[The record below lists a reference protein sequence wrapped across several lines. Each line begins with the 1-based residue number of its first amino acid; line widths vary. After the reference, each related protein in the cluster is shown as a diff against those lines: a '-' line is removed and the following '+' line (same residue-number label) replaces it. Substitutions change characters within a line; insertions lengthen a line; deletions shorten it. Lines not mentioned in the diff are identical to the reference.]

1 MSDTAGS
8 VTLIFYKIGAEFWKE
23 PFLNLVAAGFQM
35 SSFTHVELA
44 IGDNAGNFGQ
54 MCNVCRVFND
64 SVGVELTSRTGRN
77 PQYSYLQLGCSKN
90 AEQRMLNYARTLVGK
105 PFSNSGMARSVFF
118 PRTSDGKSFFCAELV
133 ASVLKKGGLMS
144 LDSNPGAA
152 TPKGLHRMYKDQAAA
167 TANPYTLRQF
177 SKHDNMSGVVKDE
190 GIRLMGIG
198 PNSKSS
204 YADGYKSGVTTSNKN
219 RPRSRN
225 DPPPRTSFRCVNGSD
240 SLNSHKNNTSVFVK
254 W

>member
-1 MSDTAGS
+1 
-8 VTLIFYKIGAEFWKE
+8 
-23 PFLNLVAAGFQM
+23 
-35 SSFTHVELA
+35 
-44 IGDNAGNFGQ
+44 
-54 MCNVCRVFND
+54 
-64 SVGVELTSRTGRN
+64 
-77 PQYSYLQLGCSKN
+77 
-90 AEQRMLNYARTLVGK
+90 MLNYARTLVGK

-118 PRTSDGKSFFCAELV
+118 PRTSDGKSFFCAGTCAYHLP
-133 ASVLKKGGLMS
+133 ASPSQPRPPSLALRRAFVRRARGVCAQEGWTHVRVFTHFPLRTHISQLCRSAHGWVCVCVCVMLFRS